1 MSDFAAA
8 RLNMVTSQI
17 RTSDVTDPRIQNAMS
32 EVPREIFVPEHLRGV
47 AYASQAL
54 PVGAGR
60 GLMEP
65 RSFAKL
71 AQAADIGEHDVAL
84 VIGAGTGYGTA
95 VLARLAEAVVAL
107 EEDQALAAQATTN
120 LAKLGV
126 DNAAVVTGML
136 SRGCPEQAPFDVI
149 FIDGGVEFVPK
160 GLFDQLKDGGRLAA
174 IVLEGS
180 LGKGRI
186 FTRHGDAVSMRT
198 VFDGGAPLLPV
209 FARAREFSF

>member
-8 RLNMVTSQI
+8 RLNMVTSQV

-32 EVPREIFVPEHLRGV
+32 DVPRELFVPETLRAV

-54 PVGAGR
+54 PVATGR
-60 GLMEP
+60 ALMEP

-71 AQAADIGEHDVAL
+71 LQAADISRRDVVL

-107 EEDQALAAQATTN
+107 EEDAALAVQASSN

-126 DNAAVVTGML
+126 DNAAVVTGKL
-136 SRGCPEQAPFDVI
+136 AQGCPDQGPFDVI
-149 FIDGGVEFVPK
+149 FIDGGVEFLPK
-160 GLFDQLKDGGRLAA
+160 TLFDQLKDGGRLAA
-174 IVLEGS
+174 IMVERS

-186 FTRHGDAVSMRT
+186 FTRLGETVSART
-198 VFDGGAPLLPV
+198 VFDGGAPLLAS
-209 FARAREFSF
+209 FTRAREFSF